1 MEMSRLWTASP
12 LIRGYNGQL
21 ALPGDTHRVT
31 SSVCV
36 CVSVCGG
43 ALSSHRLTR
52 VSSVDTCVGHTWARV
67 SSTYTHV

>member
-1 MEMSRLWTASP
+1 MEMSRLWTGSP

-21 ALPGDTHRVT
+21 ALPDDTHRVT

-52 VSSVDTCVGHTWARV
+52 VSSVILVM
-67 SSTYTHV
+67 TYLGACLLYIHV